1 MCDPS
6 LKRCSFLPSFSLFK
20 AFSGFLDRS
29 NCLAIDH
36 SKKQRRQYQRL
47 QHENQSYAWMSIGLA
62 IGLWGL
68 TGCSTISSTA
78 SSSTTANK
86 NLASDL
92 APKDLGPKDL
102 ASKDTT
108 SKAIPL
114 KTTAPKTTAS
124 KTTAPKPI
132 QPKITAPR
140 PAAPKST
147 APRPSGLPTRNLQQ
161 SLTTD
166 ALQIVMNGQTHKLPW
181 IQWTTD
187 RGQRLALPD
196 GVLKKLFNVQF
207 LSTNDATR
215 QPIGW
220 FRSNASPTAV
230 LNVLPPKSSPAHPN
244 DRFLD
249 VTDWLSSLGWQVQAQ
264 ASQLTLTPPSAEL
277 RILRQSDQT
286 SNPAIPNDRP
296 NDRLSDRIVLEL
308 DRPTAYQIDAQSQ
321 EWILRLDAVVKPET
335 IAAFKPSPSKK
346 IASLSLTPGPQTV
359 LKLGIPLSSRPTVTQ
374 LNNPPR
380 IVIDI
385 GDASAASDHNHDILW
400 QSGIRWRQ
408 QMLTIGNDPSSSQG
422 AQPVTVISFELEPRT
437 PGLKLRPIMPNASNQ
452 SIAGIFPL
460 IQTAQQ
466 AQSVL
471 AINGGFF
478 NRVNQ
483 LPLGLIQIDGQVR
496 SGPILNRGVV
506 AWTPNGS
513 VEFDRYSLQE
523 TATIGNQSFALTH
536 LNSAFVQAG
545 VARYTPA
552 WGSSYQTLSDG
563 EVVMEVIGDRI
574 STQTTIPTV
583 GTVVPIPSN
592 GYLLTFRSNRTAA
605 ASVAIGTPVSL
616 SSAPS
621 NPKIASA
628 FYAIGGGPLLIK
640 DRQIVLDA
648 AAEKFNA
655 AFIKERAA
663 RSAIGRLSNGNLLI
677 VSVQPTL
684 GRGGPTLTEMTQIM
698 QQFGA
703 IDALNLDGGSSTTLH
718 LGGLGGHILD
728 RPSRS
733 GARVHNAI
741 GIFRE

>member
-1 MCDPS
+1 MPVPS
-6 LKRCSFLPSFSLFK
+6 PKKAPFSPSFVLFQ
-20 AFSGFLDRS
+20 AFLGFFDRS
-29 NCLAIDH
+29 PLVLSDR
-36 SKKQRRQYQRL
+36 SKSRPHQYQML
-47 QHENQSYAWMSIGLA
+47 QQKNQSRAWMSIGLV
-62 IGLWGL
+62 ISLWGL
-68 TGCSTISSTA
+68 VGSSA
-78 SSSTTANK
+78 LSATTPKK
-86 NLASDL
+86 NPVPSP
-92 APKDLGPKDL
+92 APKNATPKVTPPKP
-102 ASKDTT
+102 ATPKP
-108 SKAIPL
+108 A
-114 KTTAPKTTAS
+114 APKP
-124 KTTAPKPI
+124 TAPKP
-132 QPKITAPR
+132 A
-140 PAAPKST
+140 
-147 APRPSGLPTRNLQQ
+147 LPVRNLQQ
-161 SLTTD
+161 PLASTD
-166 ALQIVMNGQTHKLPW
+166 APQIVINGQTHKLPW
-181 IQWTTD
+181 IQLTTD
-187 RGQRLALPD
+187 RGQRLGLPD
-196 GVLKKLFNVQF
+196 GVLKKLFNVEF

-220 FRSNASPTAV
+220 FRGDQSPSAV
-230 LNVLPPKSSPAHPN
+230 LTVLPAKTTPSYPN

-264 ASQLTLTPPSAEL
+264 GNQLTLTPPLANL
-277 RILRQSDQT
+277 QALRQADKPD
-286 SNPAIPNDRP
+286 NPTLPN
-296 NDRLSDRIVLEL
+296 DRIVLEL
-308 DRPTAYQIDAQSQ
+308 DRPTTYQIDAQSQ
-321 EWILRLDAVVKPET
+321 EWILRLDAQVKAET

-346 IASLSLTPGPQTV
+346 IASLSLTPGPQTL

-385 GDASAASDHNHDILW
+385 GDAGAASTYSHDILW
-400 QSGIRWRQ
+400 QTGIRWRQ
-408 QMLTIGNDPSSSQG
+408 QMLPIGNDPTAAAG
-422 AQPVTVISFELEPRT
+422 ASQPVGSPITVISFELEPRT
-437 PGLKLRPIMPNASNQ
+437 PGLKLRPIMPNGSNSVQ
-452 SIAGIFPL
+452 SIAGTVPL

-466 AQSVL
+466 AQSIV

-478 NRVNQ
+478 NRINQ

-496 SGPILNRGVV
+496 SGPILNRGVM
-506 AWTPNGS
+506 AWNANGT

-523 TATIGNQSFALTH
+523 TATIGNQSLPLTH

-545 VARYTPA
+545 IARYTPA

-563 EVVMEVIGDRI
+563 EVVMEVVGDRI

-583 GTVVPIPSN
+583 GTTVPIPAN

-605 ASVAIGTPVSL
+605 ASVTIGTPVVL
-616 SSAPS
+616 NSAPS

-628 FYAIGGGPLLIK
+628 FYAIGGGPLLLK
-640 DRQIVLDA
+640 DRQVVLDA
-648 AAEKFNA
+648 AAEKFSA

-698 QQFGA
+698 QQLGA

-718 LGGLGGHILD
+718 LGGFGGYILD

-733 GARVHNAI
+733 SARVHNAI